1 MTCNIGKK
9 KFLIRKIF
17 TIALWVFMGVVNAQ
31 AQLHMKTTLQNMILW
46 RGIEVADGLILSS
59 DLSVSDPSGMFAA
72 GFLGGANT
80 KGSYRS

>member
-46 RGIEVADGLILSS
+46 RGIEVAD
-59 DLSVSDPSGMFAA
+59 SVIRFIC
-72 GFLGGANT
+72 F
-80 KGSYRS
+80 RSIRNVCCRFSWRGKH

>member
-46 RGIEVADGLILSS
+46 RGIEVADGFCHPIYLFPIHQECL
-59 DLSVSDPSGMFAA
+59 LPVFLA
-72 GFLGGANT
+72 GQTLRGVI
-80 KGSYRS
+80 RS

>member
-31 AQLHMKTTLQNMILW
+31 AQLHMKTTLQNMIL
-46 RGIEVADGLILSS
+46 
-59 DLSVSDPSGMFAA
+59 
-72 GFLGGANT
+72 
-80 KGSYRS
+80 